1 MYANF
6 STCRK
11 YRSAAEHK
19 DQVERERL
27 DQAAASNYALA
38 SSNPGIASPLAAIPK
53 DDGDV
58 RLTHDA
64 KRSVGTAIPKDDGDV
79 RLTHDAKRSVGTA
92 MNDH

>member
-11 YRSAAEHK
+11 HRSAAEHK

-27 DQAAASNYALA
+27 DQAAEGNYALA
-38 SSNPGIASPLAAIPK
+38 SSNPAIASPLAAIPN
-53 DDGDV
+53 DDGDA

-64 KRSVGTAIPKDDGDV
+64 KRSVGTPMNGYWSLHHMKFQNIK
-79 RLTHDAKRSVGTA
+79 TA
-92 MNDH
+92 CKLA

>member
-64 KRSVGTAIPKDDGDV
+64 KRSVGTA
-79 RLTHDAKRSVGTA
+79 
-92 MNDH
+92 MNDHWSLHHMKFQNIKAACKLA